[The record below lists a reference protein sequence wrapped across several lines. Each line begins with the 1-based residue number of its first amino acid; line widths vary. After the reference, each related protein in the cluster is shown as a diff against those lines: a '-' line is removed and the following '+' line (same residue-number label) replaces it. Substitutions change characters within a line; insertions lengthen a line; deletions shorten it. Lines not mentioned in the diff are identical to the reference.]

1 MTERSRRPAKPIDE
15 EDPHEPED
23 GPRRPKIN
31 RPDVG
36 RVLRRMNQV
45 PRDKARRYA
54 NPQNIGQ

>member
-1 MTERSRRPAKPIDE
+1 MTERSRRPTKPIDE
-15 EDPHEPED
+15 EDHHELD
-23 GPRRPKIN
+23 GPRRPKIS

>member
-1 MTERSRRPAKPIDE
+1 MTERMRRPTKPVDE
-15 EDPHEPED
+15 EDSREPE
-23 GPRRPKIN
+23 GPSRPKVN

-54 NPQNIGQ
+54 NPKNVGQ